1 MAVECREVLREDEN
15 SAFRNTN
22 FIRHFWLRTRTRTPD
37 SDPDPEPD
45 LGKATSQF
53 SYNIFFK
60 KKMVRKEVL
69 SILARMPLDI
79 RGYILDMGPNHRS
92 RMVMVLQSIRLSRCK
107 QCETFIKVP
116 HGTRTNY
123 KHPILCNVCSIV
135 TDYNKRYWP
144 NQRSPLTGRLCVSH
158 EGADADKCLIA
169 TPPVQCTVLP
179 PSTRP

>member
-1 MAVECREVLREDEN
+1 
-15 SAFRNTN
+15 
-22 FIRHFWLRTRTRTPD
+22 
-37 SDPDPEPD
+37 
-45 LGKATSQF
+45 
-53 SYNIFFK
+53 
-60 KKMVRKEVL
+60 MVRKEVL